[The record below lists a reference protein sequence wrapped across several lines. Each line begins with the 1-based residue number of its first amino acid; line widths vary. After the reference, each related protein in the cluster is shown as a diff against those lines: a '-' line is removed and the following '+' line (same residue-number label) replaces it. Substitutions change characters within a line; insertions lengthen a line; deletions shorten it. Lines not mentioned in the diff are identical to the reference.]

1 MKRAGN
7 KEAESKKKP
16 CPKATP
22 RGRAATRYRAYPT
35 AEQLILIKRFG
46 GSARYIKNMA
56 KEQRDKAWGEGRKPI
71 SYTEQSKW
79 VLAYRKGPEAPWLAE
94 VPAQVLQ
101 QALRDTEDAYKAF
114 FDGRAGYPAWQR
126 RSGWYSFRDP
136 QNVRYRRAS
145 KRWGEVKVQGLGWV
159 KVRHH
164 RSLVGRSI
172 KSATVVLEPDGKVF
186 VSATTDKHKKAPTK
200 PKVARAATVVGVDRG
215 VAVAVAT
222 YDGDGNAELVD
233 RQMWRPKE
241 RERLKRLEQARERKK
256 QAREKQAELVRRANK
271 ERAKSGLGPLVP
283 PRKSKN
289 QEKVEAKI
297 AGLHARARRRR
308 KDFVEQQSCSLAREH
323 RAVVFED
330 LHIPAMTASAR
341 GTKEHPGNNVRQKA
355 GLNRAILDKGWG
367 ALKTRTEQKA
377 LRHGH
382 DCLAVPAPC
391 TSITCPECG
400 LVDKANRASR
410 SMFVC
415 LACGY
420 KAHADLNAAREI
432 RERGVAKLALAG
444 GTPVAAHPGTN
455 RGPGLGLVQSR
466 SFTGRRGSGN
476 QKTGTSTDRGAA

>member
-1 MKRAGN
+1 MAKTGSKDAGH
-7 KEAESKKKP
+7 KKKRP
-16 CPKATP
+16 PYIGTP
-22 RGRAATRYRAYPT
+22 RGRVATRYRAYPSS
-35 AEQLILIKRFG
+35 EQFVLIKRFG
-46 GSARYIKNMA
+46 GSVRYIKNRA
-56 KEQRDKAWGEGRKPI
+56 KEQRDKAWEGQHKRI
-71 SYTEQSKW
+71 SYTKQSKW

-101 QALRDTEDAYKAF
+101 QAVRDTDGAYKAF
-114 FDGRAGYPAWQR
+114 LEGRAGYPDWQR

-136 QNVRYRRAS
+136 QGAKYRRTS
-145 KRWGEVKVQGLGWV
+145 KCWGEVKVQGLGWV
-159 KVRHH
+159 RVRHH
-164 RSLVGRSI
+164 RPLVGKSV
-172 KSATVVLEPDGKVF
+172 KSATVVMEPDGKVF
-186 VSATTDKHKKAPTK
+186 VSILTDKHKRAPTK
-200 PKVARAATVVGVDRG
+200 PKVAGVGTVVGVDRG

-222 YDGDGNAELVD
+222 HDGEGNEELVD
-233 RQMWRPKE
+233 REMWRPKE

-256 QAREKQAELVRRANK
+256 LARKKQAELDN
-271 ERAKSGLGPLVP
+271 AKRSKAGLEPLAAV
-283 PRKSKN
+283 RKSKN

-308 KDFVEQQSCSLAREH
+308 KDFVEQQSCSQARGH

-341 GTKEHPGNNVRQKA
+341 GTKEHPGKNVKQKA

-382 DCLAVPAPC
+382 ACLSVPAPY
-391 TSITCPECG
+391 TSVTCPECG

-410 SMFVC
+410 SMLVC
-415 LACGY
+415 LGCGY

-432 RERGVAKLALAG
+432 RERGIIELVLAG

-455 RGPGLGLVQSR
+455 RGPGQGLAQSR
-466 SFTGRRGSGN
+466 SCTGRRGSGN
-476 QKTGTSTDRGAA
+476 EKTGTSTDRGAA